1 MANKHMKIYSIS
13 IIIREVPIKTTVG
26 YHLAVV
32 IMAVIKKTT
41 NNNFGKVT
49 GQKVK
54 MKVAQ

>member
-41 NNNFGKVT
+41 NNNFGKD
-49 GQKVK
+49 VK
-54 MKVAQ
+54 KMC